1 MYIVK
6 LQLILNKF
14 VSLVSF
20 RLLVGR
26 SLLHVYF
33 RLLLA
38 QSPICFLVDSLAD
51 NILGKVLLEIPLD
64 SPSASG
70 TV

>member
-1 MYIVK
+1 M
-6 LQLILNKF
+6 
-14 VSLVSF
+14 
-20 RLLVGR
+20 
-26 SLLHVYF
+26 YF

-38 QSPICFLVDSLAD
+38 QSPICFLVDGLAD
-51 NILGKVLLEIPLD
+51 ILGKVLLEIPLD